1 MPDDVVNTPS
11 QTSEPATQSGLQE
24 QEKPSELE
32 QLISEAEAS
41 AQRDPI
47 ASTSPQRP
55 QTPQTKCSH
64 EMTFPSERA
73 HCRTCGRLI
82 CPLCWSVLDPGFCK
96 DCLSDKDT
104 ALIQEPLKDA
114 DGVTHEGRVLH
125 PDPQARFYQ
134 PRFGTLAKTISEM
147 TENELETYIK
157 HYKDLVVQAERALDF
172 RRIVLGSAQLEQA
185 QRNDANRRKLRQDK
199 TKYPVKTLSV
209 SANGTKKKTAS
220 TEDLLRMMEMLKQLQ
235 INRDAKAK
243 AEKK

>member
-11 QTSEPATQSGLQE
+11 ETSELSA
-24 QEKPSELE
+24 EKPSELE

-47 ASTSPQRP
+47 SSTSPQRP
-55 QTPQTKCSH
+55 QSLTTACSH

-104 ALIQEPLKDA
+104 ALVQEPLIDA
-114 DGVTHEGRVLH
+114 DGVQHEGRVLH

-134 PRFGTLAKTISEM
+134 PRFGTLAKTISDM
-147 TENELETYIK
+147 TDGELETYIGR
-157 HYKDLVVQAERALDF
+157 YKDLVHQAEKALDF
-172 RRIVLGSAQLEQA
+172 RRIVIGSAQLEQA

-199 TKYPVKTLSV
+199 TKYPVKTLTVDS
-209 SANGTKKKTAS
+209 NGTKKKTAS
-220 TEDLLRMMEMLKQLQ
+220 TADLLKMMEMLKQLQ
-235 INRDAKAK
+235 KNRDAKASQSQ
-243 AEKK
+243 EKK